1 MADSPT
7 TMLDMARVFN
17 APRDI
22 VYRAFLDPD
31 QLSMWF
37 GPVGYIVPKET
48 IDIEP
53 RTGGHYNLV
62 MVNDENPEETSPIAA
77 TLTDVV
83 ENELLVGEEEWEG
96 TTLTMRLEFSEESEG
111 TTTVSLHQG
120 PFTKGMGEGAR
131 EGWSSSFD
139 KLDALLA
146 SMAA

>member
-1 MADSPT
+1 MSEGPT
-7 TMLDMARVFN
+7 TILEMARVFN
-17 APRDI
+17 APREI

-37 GPVGYIVPKET
+37 GPVGYTVPKET
-48 IDIEP
+48 IDIDARP
-53 RTGGHYNLV
+53 GGHYNLV
-62 MVNDENPEETSPIAA
+62 MVNDENPEETSPVAA
-77 TLTDVV
+77 TVIDVV

-96 TTLTMRLEFSEESEG
+96 ATLTMRLEFSEEEDG
-111 TTTVSLHQG
+111 ATTVALRQG

-139 KLDALLA
+139 RLDALLE

>member
-1 MADSPT
+1 MSDAPT
-7 TMLDMARVFN
+7 TILEMARVFN
-17 APRDI
+17 APRET

-37 GPVGYIVPKET
+37 GPVGYTVPKET

-53 RTGGHYNLV
+53 LPGGHFNLV
-62 MVNDENPEETSPIAA
+62 MVNEENPEETSPIAA
-77 TLTDVV
+77 TVTELV
-83 ENELLVGEEEWEG
+83 ENEVLEGQEEWEG
-96 TTLTMRLEFSEESEG
+96 TTLTMRLEFRDEAEG
-111 TTTVSLHQG
+111 ATKVALRQG
-120 PFTKGMGEGAR
+120 PFPRGMGDDAR